1 MKIFIE
7 NLIVRGEHG
16 YYKEEYYKP
25 QTFVVS
31 VWCELSS
38 GTEVTH
44 DDLNETFSYEVIR
57 KVILQTISGEHKK
70 LLETLCADM
79 INEILKYKIVQK
91 VKVKITKPEVWNDC
105 EPGVMMEE
113 ERQTSTNKSF
123 IRSKFD

>member
-1 MKIFIE
+1 MTIFIE
-7 NLIVRGEHG
+7 NLKIKGEHG
-16 YYKEEYYKP
+16 YYKEEYYRP

-31 VWCELSS
+31 IWCELY
-38 GTEVTH
+38 TETKVLH

-91 VKVKITKPEVWNDC
+91 VKVKIIKPEIWNDC
-105 EPGVMMEE
+105 EPGVTMEE
-113 ERQTSTNKSF
+113 GR
-123 IRSKFD
+123 